1 VTRPALSF
9 SSERPDAVVI
19 GSGPNGLVAAN
30 HLADHGWEVLVL
42 EAAPQPGGAVR
53 SGEFIEPGY
62 VLDHCSAFYPLAGAS
77 RALLDLSLED
87 YGLRWLHAP
96 TVLAHPT
103 SDGSCPVLSRDLD
116 VTAASLDLGHP
127 GDGDAWRR
135 LYQRWTD
142 LDPALLETFLAPMPP
157 TRGAAR
163 LVTQMSPKELV
174 RFARFALLPV
184 RRLGQEEFG
193 GEPARRLLAG
203 AALHADLAPESTLSG
218 FLGWLLCS
226 LGQGVGFPVPEG
238 GASSITQALIR
249 RLESKG
255 GQVVMGARVDQ
266 IVVERGRAVGVTL
279 QDGSP
284 VRATRAVLADVSA
297 PALYTSL
304 LDAEHLSADLLA
316 DIGRFQW
323 DNATFKVD
331 WTLDGPIPWSAEPA
345 RQAGTVHVTEGVDEL
360 TVVSSELARGLI
372 PAQPF
377 LLTGQQSMTDPTRQP
392 AGKETAWAYTHL
404 PREVKGDAGGE
415 LAGDWGPSDVE
426 RFADRIEGRMEAL
439 APGFRALVRGRH
451 TLAPADFEADDANL
465 DRGAV
470 GGGTSQLHQ
479 QLVFRP
485 IPGMGRAG
493 TPIKG
498 LFLASASA
506 HPGGGLH
513 GACGA
518 NAARAAIAAER
529 RHALAPTRLLHR

>member
-1 VTRPALSF
+1 MTPAALSAPVAA
-9 SSERPDAVVI
+9 PDAIVI
-19 GSGPNGLVAAN
+19 GAGPNGLVAAN
-30 HLADHGWEVLVL
+30 HLADHGWKVLVL
-42 EAAPQPGGAVR
+42 EAELQPGGAVR
-53 SGEFIEPGY
+53 SSELIEPGY
-62 VLDHCSAFYPLAGAS
+62 ILDHCSAFYPLAGAS

-87 YGLRWLHAP
+87 HGLRWLHAP
-96 TVLAHPT
+96 AVLAHPT
-103 SDGSCPVLSRDLD
+103 SDGSCPVLSRDID
-116 VTAASLDLGHP
+116 VTAASLDEGHS

-135 LYQRWTD
+135 LYQRWNE
-142 LDPALLETFLAPMPP
+142 LDPALLEAFLAPMPP
-157 TRGAAR
+157 ARGTAR
-163 LVTQMSPKELV
+163 LVTKMSPRELV

-184 RRLGQEEFG
+184 RRMGEEEFG
-193 GEPARRLLAG
+193 GEPARRMLAG

-226 LGQGVGFPVPEG
+226 LGQGVGYPVPEG
-238 GASSITQALIR
+238 GASSVTEALVR

-255 GQVVMGARVDQ
+255 GQVITGARVDR
-266 IVVERGRAVGVTL
+266 IEVERGRAVGVTL

-284 VRATRAVLADVSA
+284 VRASKAVLADVSA
-297 PALYTSL
+297 PALYTRL
-304 LDAEHLSADLLA
+304 VDAEHLSADLLA
-316 DIGRFQW
+316 DIGKFHW

-331 WTLDGPIPWSAEPA
+331 WTLDGPIPWTVEAA

-360 TVVSSELARGLI
+360 TLVSSELARGLV

-377 LLTGQQSMTDPTRQP
+377 LLVGQQSMTDPTRQP

-404 PREVKGDAGGE
+404 PRHVKGDSGGE
-415 LAGDWGPSDVE
+415 LAGDWRPSDVE

-439 APGFRALVRGRH
+439 APGFRSLIRGRH
-451 TLAPADFEADDANL
+451 TQAPHDFEAENANL
-465 DRGAV
+465 DRGAL

-498 LFLASASA
+498 LFLGSSSA

-518 NAARAAIAAER
+518 NAARAAIAADR
-529 RHALAPTRLLHR
+529 RHTIVPSRLARR